1 MEPTMQAMAPVM
13 EARPTPGTQTTVWV
27 WNGYSLAER
36 DRRWDA
42 VRARGQAAGFDCIF
56 VPVGDGLDARY
67 LTQLRNS
74 VVVLPTDGRPPV
86 VVADRGASNA
96 WVPEPRHTVRVW
108 GPPMAD
114 ALKEAGM
121 ERARIGV
128 VGLHGGR
135 LSHVRLPD
143 GAVNHTA
150 FAHVLEALP
159 NATFEDA
166 TDVVGFVRAV
176 KSAEEITCLRQ
187 AARIAEAGV
196 AKLVELARPGADASV
211 VYAAVTERMLALGS
225 EYYPLAITFDPIGE
239 RQSARYTNPP
249 LGRRFQ
255 ANDLI
260 TNEVS
265 AIWGT
270 QMAQED
276 QPILLGPI
284 PAAWQQAIA
293 LQREVFEAGLAA
305 MQPGTTFGEFA
316 DRLRRYERDGLH
328 TIVLM
333 HGRGAGDD
341 GPLFTPRAS
350 GENVRDLP
358 IQAGNAFVWKPTV
371 ASADGRIE
379 LTWGGDVIVTERGGE
394 PLFTRPHGLVSNA

>member
-1 MEPTMQAMAPVM
+1 MEPTMAAMAPVM
-13 EARPTPGTQTTVWV
+13 EARPAPGTQTTVWV
-27 WNGYSLAER
+27 WNGYSLPER
-36 DRRWDA
+36 DRRWNA
-42 VRARGQAAGFDCIF
+42 VRAAGQVAGFDCIF
-56 VPVGDGLDARY
+56 VPIGDGLDARY

-74 VVVLPTDGRPPV
+74 AVVLPTDGRTPI

-150 FAHVLEALP
+150 FAHVREALP
-159 NATFEDA
+159 DATFEDA

-176 KSAEEITCLRQ
+176 KSAEEITCLRH

-196 AKLVELARPGADASV
+196 EKLVELARPGADAAV

-284 PAAWQQAIA
+284 PDAWQPAIA

-305 MQPGTTFGEFA
+305 MQPGTTFGEYA
-316 DRLRRYERDGLH
+316 DRLRRYQRDGLH

-333 HGRGAGDD
+333 HGRGVGDD

-379 LTWGGDVIVTERGGE
+379 LTWGGDVVVTERGGE
-394 PLFTRPHGLVSNA
+394 PLFTRPHGLVSTA